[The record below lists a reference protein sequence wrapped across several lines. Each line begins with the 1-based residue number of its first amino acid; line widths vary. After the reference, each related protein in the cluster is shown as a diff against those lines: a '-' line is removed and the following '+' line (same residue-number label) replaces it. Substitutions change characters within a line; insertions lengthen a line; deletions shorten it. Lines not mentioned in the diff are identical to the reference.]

1 MSARLFQSEDSGPSL
16 KCDPA
21 RTRHGDQIAI
31 PRWSG
36 GVGGREAVGV
46 VGVEEVGEIRDTLL

>member
-1 MSARLFQSEDSGPSL
+1 MTPE
-16 KCDPA
+16 
-21 RTRHGDQIAI
+21 RTREGDQIAI

-46 VGVEEVGEIRDTLL
+46 VGVEEVGEIHNEDTLL